1 MTDSYLLAGCFGA
14 MTRLSP
20 KALRLYAEQG
30 LLVPAYVDPATGYR
44 YYASGQA
51 PRARLI
57 ARLRRLD
64 LPVARVARLVDL
76 SAEERLIELRTWLNA
91 QEERLAAQVELVDAA
106 ARLVEASE
114 PGLTPAIGL
123 RDVASSKIAFLQS
136 HIRLEALDRF
146 MIEAEA
152 EIGAHLSAFGVAC
165 EGPMTVHFH
174 DLVTRDSEGLVEV
187 AIPYDGSIEP
197 AGDLR
202 LRWRPAHREA
212 YLPAPPGSEDFPQVL
227 RVYDA
232 LEMWLDAHSELTCID
247 SPYEIYPG
255 TGGARFDV
263 AFPIAP

>member
-1 MTDSYLLAGCFGA
+1 MTDSYLLAGRFGA

-30 LLVPAYVDPATGYR
+30 LLVPAYVDPVTGYR
-44 YYASGQA
+44 YYASAQA

-57 ARLRRLD
+57 ARLRRLN
-64 LPVARVARLVDL
+64 LPVARVARLVEL
-76 SAEERLIELRTWLNA
+76 SVEERLIELRTWLNA
-91 QEERLAAQVELVDAA
+91 QEERLAAQVEFVEAA
-106 ARLVEASE
+106 TRLVETSE
-114 PGLTPAIGL
+114 PGLTPAVGL
-123 RDVASSKIAFLQS
+123 RDVPSSKIAFLQS
-136 HIRLEALDRF
+136 HIRLEALDDF
-146 MIEAEA
+146 MHKAEA
-152 EIGAHLSAFGVAC
+152 EIRAHLRAAGVAC
-165 EGPMTVHFH
+165 ERPMTVHFH

-187 AIPYDGSIEP
+187 AIPYGGSIEP

-202 LRWRPAHREA
+202 LRWRSAHREA

-232 LEMWLDAHSELTCID
+232 LEMWLDARSELTSID